1 VLSTGSCRGEL
12 RSPEPHTKGKVTI
25 IMTFK
30 DYLKSIKDK
39 KVTVVG
45 AGISNTP
52 LIEALCKA
60 DIYVSVR
67 DMRTYDELGE
77 VAQLCEK
84 LGAKLILGADYL
96 QDISED
102 IIFRTPGLMP
112 SNPALKKAVENGATL
127 TSEME
132 VFFDVCPCYTI
143 GVTGSD
149 GKTTTTSIIAE
160 ILKNGGK
167 TVHLGGNIGTPLL
180 TKADDMGAD
189 DIAVVELSSFQ
200 LITMKKCPN
209 TAIVT
214 NLTPNHLDVHK
225 DMDEYIGAKR
235 RIFINQNSTDRSVF
249 NLDNEVTLSYSKCAV
264 TDDVLMFSRQ
274 EKVKNGVYMKRGV
287 IYDAHDDVRDT
298 IMNVRDIVL
307 PGVHNIENYM
317 AAFAAVRGLVS
328 YDVMR
333 ETAQTFAGVAHRIEF
348 VRELAGVKFYNDS
361 IASSPTRAIA
371 GLKSFDQKV
380 VLIAGGKGKGIS
392 FDDFG
397 AQVNKRVK
405 KLVLTGATAEQIFDA
420 VCSATPPDGERLQI
434 IICNEFEDA
443 VKKAYEISENGDI
456 VLLSPACTSFDKF
469 KNFEERGNYFKELV
483 LRF

>member
-1 VLSTGSCRGEL
+1 
-12 RSPEPHTKGKVTI
+12 
-25 IMTFK
+25 MTFK
-30 DYLKSIKDK
+30 DYLSSIKDK
-39 KVTVVG
+39 RVTVVG

-52 LIEALCKA
+52 LIEALCSA
-60 DIYVSVR
+60 GISVSVR
-67 DMRTYDELGE
+67 DMRLHADLGE
-77 VAQLCEK
+77 NAKRFES
-84 LGAKLILGADYL
+84 LGATLILGADYL

-112 SNPALKKAVENGATL
+112 TNPALVQAVKRGATL

-143 GVTGSD
+143 GVTGTD

-180 TKADDMGAD
+180 TKADDMSPC

-200 LITMKKCPN
+200 LISMKKCPN

-225 DMDEYIGAKR
+225 DMDEYVGAKR
-235 RIFINQNSTDRSVF
+235 NIFINQNSSDRAIF
-249 NLDNEVTLSYSKCAV
+249 NLDNEVTLNYSKSAV
-264 TDDVLMFSRQ
+264 AEDVLMFSRH
-274 EKVKNGVYMKRGV
+274 EKVKNGVYLKGGV
-287 IYDAHDDVRDT
+287 IYDTHDDVREE
-298 IMNVRDIVL
+298 ILSAGEILL
-307 PGVHNIENYM
+307 PGDHNIENYM

-328 YDVMR
+328 YDIMR
-333 ETAQTFAGVAHRIEF
+333 ETARTFAGVAHRIEF
-348 VRELAGVKFYNDS
+348 VREHEGVKYYNDS

-380 VLIAGGKGKGIS
+380 VLIAGGKGKGIT
-392 FDDFG
+392 FENF
-397 AQVNKRVK
+397 AATVNERVK
-405 KLVLTGATAEQIFDA
+405 KLILTGATARQIETA
-420 VCSATPPDGERLQI
+420 VQSAPCDESRPEI
-434 IICNEFEDA
+434 FICNEFEDA
-443 VKKAYEISENGDI
+443 VKKSAEIADKGDI
-456 VLLSPACTSFDKF
+456 VLLSPACTSFDRF